1 MAAFF
6 TNLGFN
12 FVLGLGTPLTAVCVL
27 PLYPGFIAFLAGDAA
42 TPAADG
48 RPPVRP
54 VALGLAVVAGTLSFM
69 TALGVLFT
77 TLLRVSLTHVVGV
90 VSPIAFGVLL
100 LASLVLI
107 LDLDLSRLF
116 PKVQAPAARNRI
128 LRAYLFGFFFGAIVL
143 PCNPGFIAFF
153 FARIATD
160 TGLMYVGQLLQFTAF
175 GLGIGAPLL
184 VLALG
189 VSGAGIASGGRG
201 RARAG
206 GRAEPRWSAVD
217 ATRWLARHKT
227 LISRVAGSLMLLVSL
242 FFLACDF
249 HVFGIDLGLCDLFIG

>member
-27 PLYPGFIAFLAGDAA
+27 PLYPGFIAFLAGDASSQ
-42 TPAADG
+42 TDGGRSAA
-48 RPPVRP
+48 RPLT
-54 VALGLAVVAGTLSFM
+54 LGLAVVAGTLSFM

-77 TLLRVSLTHVVGV
+77 TLLQISLTRVVGV

-116 PKVQAPAARNRI
+116 PKVNAPAARNRT
-128 LRAYLFGFFFGAIVL
+128 LRAFLFGFFFGAIVL

-153 FARIATD
+153 FARVATD
-160 TGLMYVGQLLQFTAF
+160 TGLMYVSQLLQFTAF

-189 VSGAGIASGGRG
+189 VSGAGVAAEG
-201 RARAG
+201 RAG
-206 GRAEPRWSAVD
+206 GRPRWSAVD
-217 ATRWLARHKT
+217 VTRWLARHKT
-227 LISRVAGSLMLLVSL
+227 LINRVAGSLMLLLSL

-249 HVFGIDLGLCDLFIG
+249 HVFGIDLAICDLFIR